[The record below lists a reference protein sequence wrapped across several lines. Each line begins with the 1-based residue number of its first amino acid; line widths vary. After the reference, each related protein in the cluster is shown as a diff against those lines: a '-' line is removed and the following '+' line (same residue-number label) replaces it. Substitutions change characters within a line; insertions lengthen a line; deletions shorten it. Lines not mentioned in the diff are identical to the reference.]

1 MSQLIDRYLLYR
13 IKVKRDPDA
22 FAKIYDQYVTG
33 IYRFVFLKLPGQE
46 DAQDVTAETFTRF
59 WQYCQQQNVANVRA
73 LLYQIARNLVA
84 DYYRDHET
92 QTQKASVTLSD
103 DFPSTNIEDV
113 RNGPS
118 VIEARTELALVQ
130 RQLGKLKDDFRDVLT
145 LRLVDGLSFSDIAIV
160 LGKTSGHVRVIYHRG
175 IKTLKDMG
183 MT

>member
-59 WQYCQQQNVANVRA
+59 WQYCQQESVINVRA

-84 DYYRDHET
+84 DFYRNHENAVQKESVTFDHENAST
-92 QTQKASVTLSD
+92 ILQDQKS
-103 DFPSTNIEDV
+103 
-113 RNGPS
+113 GPS
-118 VIEARTELALVQ
+118 AMEARTELALVQ

-145 LRLVDGLSFSDIAIV
+145 LRLVDGLSFADIATV

-175 IKTLKDMG
+175 MKALKDMDIA
-183 MT
+183 